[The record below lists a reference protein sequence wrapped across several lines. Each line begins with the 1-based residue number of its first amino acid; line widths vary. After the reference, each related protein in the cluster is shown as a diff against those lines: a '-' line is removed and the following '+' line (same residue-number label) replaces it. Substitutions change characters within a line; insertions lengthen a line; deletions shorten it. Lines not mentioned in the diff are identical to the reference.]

1 MARTKNTARSNP
13 FELPKAT
20 LADHIGAIAVTT
32 DREAVETKKT
42 ESSIPTGVKESQVE
56 NVEILKCLE
65 VNSLEGEPETLSSPE
80 EDLHTPVFPEIMGLN
95 MPQTFQ
101 KGTPGQGKSDTIM
114 LHSVDHPLAFSP
126 TYFSPNLQSLANS
139 PAINVPLD
147 AVTLLVPLNPV
158 EVDHMVNNG
167 LAAQKDL
174 TLREKVD
181 MQNEK
186 ENQII
191 PEKSSINT
199 TGYLGP
205 YRSDPNFT

>member
-1 MARTKNTARSNP
+1 MVRTKNTARSNP

-42 ESSIPTGVKESQVE
+42 GSSIPKGVKESQVE
-56 NVEILKCLE
+56 NVEIVKYLE
-65 VNSLEGEPETLSSPE
+65 VNSSEGEPETLSNPE

-139 PAINVPLD
+139 PAIIVPLD

-167 LAAQKDL
+167 LAAQKNL
-174 TLREKVD
+174 TLSEKVD

-186 ENQII
+186 RKPNNTR
-191 PEKSSINT
+191 EKFYQYHRVFRT
-199 TGYLGP
+199 L
-205 YRSDPNFT
+205 